1 VALDDF
7 GTGHSSLSHFNRFE
21 VDRVKIDRTFVDRID
36 ISEGGSAIIQAIVE
50 LARSSGFRTTAEG
63 VETDEQRAF
72 LEQIGCD
79 DLQGFLL
86 AHPVAANE
94 IDALLG
100 VTRRPSALPAA
111 ESPELLRA
119 AG

>member
-1 VALDDF
+1 MALDDF

-36 ISEGGSAIIQAIVE
+36 VGENGSAIIQAIVE

-63 VETDEQRAF
+63 VETDEQRTF
-72 LEQIGCD
+72 LESIGCNE
-79 DLQGFLL
+79 LQGYLL
-86 AHPVAANE
+86 ARPVAAKE
-94 IDALLG
+94 IDVLLG
-100 VTRRPSALPAA
+100 MAVRESAEDA
-111 ESPELLRA
+111 EPLRA